1 MRSSSSRGI
10 TAPRRIT
17 CTAGSTC
24 ATPASRSTSRC
35 ATSRSRFT
43 TRHLR
48 VSVTCRGIRRGI
60 LWTNLGGL
68 LEMRFSRIGRVVA
81 AIVVIALA
89 VGASSAQARV
99 IKLGEYRLSSAKLD
113 QLRSDWVGQ
122 ITSRYAAGSWAPMKF
137 DLTDRDLRLMGLP
150 SKRVITSHRYPVP
163 TAVYPNG
170 KMVRLTAQSSSKG
183 GGGKG
188 GGGKTS
194 GGSSG
199 GSTAAAPGVATF
211 AGTGFAGIRPGAWL
225 LTVTDDEV
233 GWCSMAH
240 VYGAPGSY
248 QVSTPGHCGKNGD
261 LGTVI
266 GVVGNHTFNG
276 APVPVLLDFGKYSRS
291 TGDGGIGK
299 DWALISVDPA
309 YQNLVTPAM
318 AFWGGPFG
326 IYRKTG
332 AIVAANLFAGSG
344 PTVSV
349 TPDPLLAQGVV
360 HYGHGV

>member
-1 MRSSSSRGI
+1 
-10 TAPRRIT
+10 
-17 CTAGSTC
+17 
-24 ATPASRSTSRC
+24 
-35 ATSRSRFT
+35 
-43 TRHLR
+43 
-48 VSVTCRGIRRGI
+48 
-60 LWTNLGGL
+60 
-68 LEMRFSRIGRVVA
+68 MRFSRIGRVVA

-99 IKLGEYRLSSAKLD
+99 IKLGEYRWSSAKLD

-170 KMVRLTAQSSSKG
+170 KVVRLTAQSSSKG

-248 QVSTPGHCGKNGD
+248 QVSTAGHCGKNGD

-266 GVVGNHTFNG
+266 AAAGNRGDATGV
-276 APVPVLLDFGKYSRS
+276 VLLDFGKYVSS
-291 TGDGGIGK
+291 TGDAGIGK
-299 DWALISVDPA
+299 DWALIGVDSQ
-309 YQNLVTPAM
+309 YQSLV
-318 AFWGGPFG
+318 
-326 IYRKTG
+326 
-332 AIVAANLFAGSG
+332 
-344 PTVSV
+344 
-349 TPDPLLAQGVV
+349 
-360 HYGHGV
+360 